1 MKYLHYSIIRAI
13 AAAVVGVLLLQH
25 SDGVLKGLTIALGIL
40 FLVAGIIAMISWLNN
55 RRKQKATANAEA
67 KDKKDVS
74 PTPSEVSTLPI
85 VSLGSIILGL
95 VLSLMLTQEFLI
107 WSLYLLASV
116 IILGSI
122 NLATGLMSVR
132 KMETVKGWLWLPPCL
147 IAIAAIIA
155 MLKGL
160 VPAETTTTILG
171 IASLVYA
178 VAEVIYSL
186 FFYKVERRYEKM
198 QAQLRKAMGQAEEA
212 QIVPAE

>member
-1 MKYLHYSIIRAI
+1 MKYFHYSIIRAI

-25 SDGVLKGLTIALGIL
+25 SDGVLKGLTIALGLL
-40 FLVAGIIAMISWLNN
+40 FLVAGVVAMISWLNN
-55 RRKQKATANAEA
+55 RRKQKATADA
-67 KDKKDVS
+67 KDNE
-74 PTPSEVSTLPI
+74 TPKSSEVSTLPI
-85 VSLGSIILGL
+85 VALGSIILGL

-116 IILGSI
+116 IILGCI
-122 NLATGLMSVR
+122 NIATSLMSAR
-132 KMETVKGWLWLPPCL
+132 KMETVKGWLWLPPFL

-178 VAEVIYSL
+178 LAEVGYSI
-186 FFYKVERRYEKM
+186 FFHNVERRYEKT
-198 QAQLRKAMGQAEEA
+198 QAQLRKAMGQTEEA
-212 QIVPAE
+212 QIVPVE